1 MDNHADPFSP
11 KECRH
16 GLYGNIAHADLLF
29 LPVARTRV
37 FACRALPNAS
47 AKAIGESV
55 SLGSR
60 STIQRSLPSMRQA
73 WTNVH
78 KVAPVPCSKWR
89 IAFNETPHLSAST
102 CCDILACKRCEA
114 MLAPINFNMSCL
126 VPFTIATILF
136 RVIEH
141 TYYTITVLKKTLSA
155 FLSTQRRLRIKRRGF
170 PVRGRGAAG
179 RGQTSRRAMPPR
191 RRRRTDACTS

>member
-1 MDNHADPFSP
+1 MDNHANTLPP

-16 GLYGNIAHADLLF
+16 CPYGNVAHASLLL
-29 LPVARTRV
+29 LPVARTRA
-37 FACRALPNAS
+37 FTCRVLLNAS

-55 SLGSR
+55 SFGSR
-60 STIQRSLPSMRQA
+60 STIQRSLPSIRQV

-78 KVAPVPCSKWR
+78 KVAPVPRSKWR
-89 IAFNETPHLSAST
+89 IAFNETPHLSANT

-114 MLAPINFNMSCL
+114 TLAPINFNMSCL

-141 TYYTITVLKKTLSA
+141 TYYTITVLKKTLCRQ
-155 FLSTQRRLRIKRRGF
+155 FLER
-170 PVRGRGAAG
+170 P
-179 RGQTSRRAMPPR
+179 
-191 RRRRTDACTS
+191 